1 METYKVLFDPNQNDG
16 VYAISLVN
24 DPAIEVA
31 FIAMSKQSEVKL
43 ATVSEEKRILLGAV
57 LIPDQ
62 PIFRS
67 EKGKDFNIVFPAE
80 TIRQVQQNF
89 SIQGYQ
95 NNSTIEHDGKQI
107 ENVSFV
113 ETWIKEDEVNDKS
126 VKYGFNEP
134 VGTWYATMKVNNDDV
149 WNEYVKTGKVT
160 GFSIDGVFDLE
171 KINLKSEYMESEKK
185 WGETIVEAI
194 QKGFAAIMNAEAPAE
209 ITQEPVKMATMM
221 LEDGVTV
228 LEATSFEVGSA
239 VDIVAEDG
247 TKTPAPE
254 GTHKLQ
260 DGTTIVVNA
269 EGVITEVMTAEVE
282 TEVETEM
289 STDAKFEALIKSVI
303 TNMSTEFGVQLAKV
317 KTELSKEITELKAQK
332 VELSAETKANPKGK
346 IKSYDEM
353 SNYEKTLYNRGR
365 LN

>member
-67 EKGKDFNIVFPAE
+67 DKGKEFNIVFPAE

-134 VGTWYATMKVNNDDV
+134 VGTWYATMKVNNDEV

-171 KINLKSEYMESEKK
+171 RINLNSNYMDFEKL
-185 WGETIVEAI
+185 GSSIVDAI
-194 QKGFAAIMNAEAPAE
+194 QKGFSTKMNTEAPAE
-209 ITQEPVKMATMM
+209 ITQEPVKMATML

-228 LEATSFEVGSA
+228 LEATSFEVGSE
-239 VDIVAEDG
+239 VNVVAEDG
-247 TKTPAPE
+247 SKTLAPE
-254 GTHKLQ
+254 GTHKLE
-260 DGTTIVVNA
+260 DGTTIVVDAN
-269 EGVITEVMTAEVE
+269 GLITEVMPAEIEV
-282 TEVETEM
+282 EVETEM

-317 KTELSKEITELKAQK
+317 KTELSAEITALKAQK
-332 VELSAETKANPKGK
+332 VELTAETKAKPQTNNEPK
-346 IKSYDEM
+346 SAF
-353 SNYEKTLYNRGR
+353 EKFRNF
-365 LN
+365 NKQFN